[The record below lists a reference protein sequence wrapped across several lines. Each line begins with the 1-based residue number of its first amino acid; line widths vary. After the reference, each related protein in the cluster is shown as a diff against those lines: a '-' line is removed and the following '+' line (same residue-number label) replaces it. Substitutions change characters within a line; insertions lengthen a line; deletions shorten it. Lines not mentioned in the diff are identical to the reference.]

1 MGGVVSVH
9 GSGLSASVQP
19 RICASA
25 SHLTTESSL
34 SRTSSTPATSAA
46 RSTGIRLYEISI
58 NATGITGNGS
68 PLFNAALIVT
78 TTAFIPDDGREL
90 LL

>member
-25 SHLTTESSL
+25 SRFPTEGSL
-34 SRTSSTPATSAA
+34 SRTSSTRATTAA
-46 RSTGIRLYEISI
+46 RSTGIRRYEISI
-58 NATGITGNGS
+58 NVTGITGSGS
-68 PLFNAALIVT
+68 LLFNAALIVT
-78 TTAFIPDDGREL
+78 STAFIPDDGREL

>member
-1 MGGVVSVH
+1 MGGVVSVL
-9 GSGLSASVQP
+9 GSVLSASVQLK
-19 RICASA
+19 ICASA
-25 SHLTTESSL
+25 SPLPTEGSL
-34 SRTSSTPATSAA
+34 SRTSSTPAASAA

-58 NATGITGNGS
+58 NVTGITGSGS

-78 TTAFIPDDGREL
+78 STAFIPNDGREL

>member
-9 GSGLSASVQP
+9 GSVLSASVQP
-19 RICASA
+19 KICASA
-25 SHLTTESSL
+25 SLFPTEGSL

-46 RSTGIRLYEISI
+46 RSTGTPLYEISI
-58 NATGITGNGS
+58 NATGITGSGS

-78 TTAFIPDDGREL
+78 SMAFFPNDGRAL
-90 LL
+90 LH